1 MKERLFRKFNS
12 KPVTPR
18 RIADQIREIT
28 TFDENAVDRYLPT
41 ENDILDKEKGG
52 IKSIV

>member
-1 MKERLFRKFNS
+1 MKESLFRKFNS

>member
-18 RIADQIREIT
+18 RIADQIREV